1 VKMDGSPPQ
10 SLTQYYKS
18 ARGLSTAIAAVF
30 LPFASK
36 IVGENAAT
44 YLFPPLGSMDG
55 PARVGL
61 VALCLGVSLGVY
73 FLVAVNPVKSPTRM
87 IWSALLVSAVCL
99 FAYLA
104 FYDAFIHRVEI
115 PSRGTSLYVSVGYQ
129 RTEFAKQTF
138 GSASDEEMLR
148 ARGPSEEEIRRLW
161 TRQSLIIARLGLY
174 SSCVLTTLS
183 WLFVFSFAL
192 VRDMSVRKSG
202 TEKK

>member
-1 VKMDGSPPQ
+1 MKAIPPK

-36 IVGENAAT
+36 IVGKDAAT

-55 PARVGL
+55 PARIGL

-73 FLVAVNPVKSPTRM
+73 FLVVVNPVKSPARM
-87 IWSALLVSAVCL
+87 IWSTLLVSAVCL
-99 FAYLA
+99 LAYLV
-104 FYDAFIHRVEI
+104 FYEAFIRRVEI
-115 PSRGTSLYVSVGYQ
+115 PSRQTSVYVSVGYQ

-138 GSASDEEMLR
+138 GSDSDEEILR
-148 ARGPSEEEIRRLW
+148 ARGTSEEEIRRLW

-174 SSCVLTTLS
+174 FSCVLTTLS
-183 WLFVFSFAL
+183 WLFVFTFAL
-192 VRDMSVRKSG
+192 VRDMSVRSSE